1 VQLSSEK
8 IHLLHICNASFFKN
22 VVYRVSLYALKEMHK
37 QCMKAKLGTMS
48 PACSGR
54 FIKLWFFLV
63 LIEWRIEE
71 MWLLVLT

>member
-37 QCMKAKLGTMS
+37 QYMKAKLGTMS
-48 PACSGR
+48 PVCSGR
-54 FIKLWFFLV
+54 FIKLLV